1 MENIPFIIGIGKIF
15 LNLKMI
21 KNGLAFVLTENIG
34 DQKNN
39 KSDKIEDL
47 VLKEY
52 QPEWSN
58 YEAIIGEPISIG
70 GTKLMKVLKYGKTAL
85 LRNPKAIFLKM
96 LERSDGN
103 LICSMAKKT

>member
-1 MENIPFIIGIGKIF
+1 MGWLLFLQRILGIK
-15 LNLKMI
+15 
-21 KNGLAFVLTENIG
+21 
-34 DQKNN
+34 KNN

-47 VLKEY
+47 VLREY

-85 LRNPKAIFLKM
+85 LRNQKQFFLKM

-103 LICSMAKKT
+103 LICSMEMGI

>member
-1 MENIPFIIGIGKIF
+1 MGWLLFLQRILGIK
-15 LNLKMI
+15 
-21 KNGLAFVLTENIG
+21 
-34 DQKNN
+34 KNN

-47 VLKEY
+47 VLREY

-70 GTKLMKVLKYGKTAL
+70 GTKLMKVLKYGKCL

-96 LERSDGN
+96 LEQSDGN
-103 LICSMAKKT
+103 LICSMEMEI